1 MSARLLVGYV
11 KMVEVISCFG
21 CQIGSGRME
30 KNCGCLT
37 IFSEYCS
44 CLDVCLRARL
54 AVSWCSRWF
63 VRLLFEGNVK
73 G

>member
-1 MSARLLVGYV
+1 MSAWFLVDCV

-30 KNCGCLT
+30 KYCGCLT
-37 IFSEYCS
+37 SFSEYCS
-44 CLDVCLRARL
+44 CLDVCLHVGL
-54 AVSWCSRWF
+54 AVSWCSRCCIK
-63 VRLLFEGNVK
+63 LLFKRDVK